1 MIKISTPLVFIQVE
15 FFVPLKQN
23 CRIMK
28 DKITWEDH
36 NLFDYINAIEFLYV
50 PDIDDYEYQINIEI
64 VKSNKEVVEKK
75 DTPIFGYSEIVA
87 IFKNRYNEDK
97 LLKQNLYKEY
107 IQTVG
112 HLLQELEL
120 DADKFWCLYLFALD
134 YCNSLL
140 GQGITMKATP
150 LEQLQKLMD
159 LIANADSETMLLN
172 FKTSKQKT
180 TIESPAALQFL
191 ADAIQNQLENADQT
205 TIKSLYLR
213 EEDKETKTIS
223 DSPLIVYFAKILLD
237 FFNTQDH
244 IRSKRKK
251 GAKHSLKEMDL
262 VSQLVYFSNLSK
274 AKSWIEPESE
284 TLKAFLK
291 QYKNYQY
298 PNNVSSIYPEF
309 TIY

>member
-1 MIKISTPLVFIQVE
+1 
-15 FFVPLKQN
+15 
-23 CRIMK
+23 MK

-159 LIANADSETMLLN
+159 LIANTDSETMLLN
-172 FKTSKQKT
+172 FKTGKQKT
-180 TIESPAALQFL
+180 TIESPVALQFL

-244 IRSKRKK
+244 IRNKRKK

-291 QYKNYQY
+291 QYKDYQY

-309 TIY
+309 TVY

>member
-1 MIKISTPLVFIQVE
+1 
-15 FFVPLKQN
+15 
-23 CRIMK
+23 MK

-172 FKTSKQKT
+172 FKTGKQKT

-291 QYKNYQY
+291 QYKDYQY

-309 TIY
+309 TVY

>member
-1 MIKISTPLVFIQVE
+1 
-15 FFVPLKQN
+15 
-23 CRIMK
+23 MK

-36 NLFDYINAIEFLYV
+36 NLFDYINEIEFLYV
-50 PDIDDYEYQINIEI
+50 PYIDDYKYQINIE
-64 VKSNKEVVEKK
+64 VAKSNKEVVEKEE
-75 DTPIFGYSEIVA
+75 TPIFGYSEIVA
-87 IFKNRYNEDK
+87 IFKNRYNEGK

-107 IQTVG
+107 LQTVG
-112 HLLQELEL
+112 HLLEDLEL
-120 DADKFWCLYLFALD
+120 DAEKFWCLYLFALD

-150 LEQLQKLMD
+150 LEQLKKLMH
-159 LIANADSETMLLN
+159 LITNADNETMLLN
-172 FKTSKQKT
+172 FKAGKQKT
-180 TIESPAALQFL
+180 TVESPVALRFL
-191 ADAIQNQLENADQT
+191 ADAIQNQLENADQA
-205 TIKSLYLR
+205 TIKDLYAR
-213 EEDKETKTIS
+213 EEEKDTKIIP

-237 FFNTQDH
+237 FFNTQDQ
-244 IRSKRKK
+244 IKSKRKK

-291 QYKNYQY
+291 QYKDYQY

>member
-75 DTPIFGYSEIVA
+75 ETPVFGYSEIVT
-87 IFKNRYNEDK
+87 IFKNRYNERK
-97 LLKQNLYKEY
+97 LFKQNYY
-107 IQTVG
+107 PQYTQAVG
-112 HLLQELEL
+112 HLLEELEL
-120 DADKFWCLYLFALD
+120 DADKFWCLFLFAFD
-134 YCNSLL
+134 YCRSLYNEGL
-140 GQGITMKATP
+140 TMKATP
-150 LEQLQKLMD
+150 LEQLNTLVNM
-159 LIANADSETMLLN
+159 IANEDKESMLLN
-172 FKTSKQKT
+172 FKAGKQKIT
-180 TIESPAALQFL
+180 VESPVALRFL
-191 ADAIQNQLENADQT
+191 ADAIKNQLENADHN
-205 TIKSLYLR
+205 TIKCLYLR
-213 EEDKETKTIS
+213 EQDKEAKQEK
-223 DSPLIVYFAKILLD
+223 DSPIIVYFAKILLD
-237 FFNTQDH
+237 FFDTQDQ
-244 IRSKRKK
+244 IRNKRKK

-262 VSQLVYFSNLSK
+262 VSQLVYFSNLSTN
-274 AKSWIEPESE
+274 KSWTEPENE

-291 QYKNYQY
+291 QYKDYKY
-298 PNNVSSIYPEF
+298 VNNVSSIYPEF

>member
-1 MIKISTPLVFIQVE
+1 
-15 FFVPLKQN
+15 
-23 CRIMK
+23 MK

-223 DSPLIVYFAKILLD
+223 DSPLFVYFAKILLD

-244 IRSKRKK
+244 IRNKRKK

-291 QYKNYQY
+291 QYKDYQY

-309 TIY
+309 TVY

>member
-1 MIKISTPLVFIQVE
+1 
-15 FFVPLKQN
+15 
-23 CRIMK
+23 MK

-172 FKTSKQKT
+172 FKTDKQKT

-291 QYKNYQY
+291 QYKDYQY

-309 TIY
+309 TVY